1 MGMRN
6 IYDTIITKTD
16 DLTQTLAQLPK
27 EELDGWLAYLGEA
40 IEKDL
45 GIEKLAELNVII
57 AERISV
63 GNW

>member
-16 DLTQTLAQLPK
+16 DLTQTLAQLP
-27 EELDGWLAYLGEA
+27 EGELGDWLTYLGEA

-45 GIEKLAELNVII
+45 GVEKLIEVNAII
-57 AERISV
+57 TERMKI